1 MTADTHRMLRAA
13 WPTLTPAERFIC
25 EWQFGLL
32 GDFRQALILAIAR
45 ADEGNRNLLSKGFPL
60 EVGAF
65 TEWQRGTMGQFLRSK
80 GIDI

>member
-1 MTADTHRMLRAA
+1 MTADTHRMLSAA
-13 WPTLTPAERFIC
+13 WSTLTPAERFIC

-32 GDFRQALILAIAR
+32 GEFRAALMTAIAR
-45 ADEGNRNLLSKGFPL
+45 ADDDNRHLLMRSFPM
-60 EVGAF
+60 EVYAF